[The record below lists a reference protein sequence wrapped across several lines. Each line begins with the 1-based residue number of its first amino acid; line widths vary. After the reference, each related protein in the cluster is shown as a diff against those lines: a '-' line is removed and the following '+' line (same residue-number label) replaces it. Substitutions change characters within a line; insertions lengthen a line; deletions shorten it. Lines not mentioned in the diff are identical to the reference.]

1 MKVSSRPKKA
11 TSVAGPGRDERK
23 HSKMEIEQPVC
34 PFLVSLMAQM
44 VKNPPANAGDSVSIP
59 GSGRSFGVGNG
70 NPLQYFYL
78 GNPMDGGAWRAT
90 VHGGCKEPGV
100 TEHTHA

>member
-1 MKVSSRPKKA
+1 MKVSTRPKKA

-23 HSKMEIEQPVC
+23 HSKMEIEQQPVC

-90 VHGGCKEPGV
+90 VHGV
-100 TEHTHA
+100 TKIRTRLSD